1 MKRQRGP
8 HARQSLWNV
17 IIVLSIVLVVGF
29 AVAGYEIN
37 HLRTQVNGL
46 QTQVTALHNDETVVL
61 QLIAGLTHK
70 GQ

>member
-8 HARQSLWNV
+8 YARRLWNV
-17 IIVLSIVLVVGF
+17 IIALSIVLLVGF

-46 QTQVTALHNDETVVL
+46 QTQVTALHNDQATL
-61 QLIAGLTHK
+61 SQLIAALSHK